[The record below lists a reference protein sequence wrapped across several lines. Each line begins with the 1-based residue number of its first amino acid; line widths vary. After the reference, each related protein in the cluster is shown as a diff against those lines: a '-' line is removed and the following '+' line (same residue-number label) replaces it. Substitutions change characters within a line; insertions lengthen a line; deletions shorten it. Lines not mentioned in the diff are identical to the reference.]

1 MGGHSIGV
9 TGNIACGKSMVVR
22 RLEQRGAVCI
32 DADVVAHT
40 LMRPGQPAWQ
50 AVVKAFGRTI
60 LQPDGVIDRD
70 VLRAIVFADREQLRR
85 RNAAVH
91 PFVHRELVERVRTA
105 PEGQVLVIEAVALVE
120 AGTAALL
127 DSLWLVLSRPE
138 LQVRR
143 LRETRGLTDEEAWF
157 RVRGQ
162 PPAEEKVALADIVI
176 HNDGTLE
183 ELVEQVDRAWEVT
196 RERWG
201 CPKGDGGTGG
211 WDASSGDTPAA
222 QRGG

>member
-1 MGGHSIGV
+1 MGGQSIGV
-9 TGNIACGKSMVVR
+9 TGNIACGKSLVVR
-22 RLEQRGAVCI
+22 RLEQLGARAI
-32 DADVVAHT
+32 DADVVAHE

-50 AVVKAFGRTI
+50 AAVEAFGQTI

-85 RNAAVH
+85 LNAAVH
-91 PFVHRELVERVRTA
+91 PFVHRELLERVRAA
-105 PEGQVLVIEAVALVE
+105 PDGQVLVIEAVALVE

-143 LRETRGLTDEEAWF
+143 LREARGLTEEEAWF

-162 PPAEEKVALADIVI
+162 PPAEEKIAFADVVI
-176 HNDGTLE
+176 HNDGTVE
-183 ELVEQVDRAWEVT
+183 ELVKQVDWAWELT
-196 RERWG
+196 RERWRSVKRG
-201 CPKGDGGTGG
+201 GD
-211 WDASSGDTPAA
+211 DASGGDAPAT
-222 QRGG
+222 R